1 MRTIGHVLRA
11 ALALALGLAFLLPI
25 YISFVTSLDRPQDV
39 FVYPPHLVPD
49 WNFSVWVQTWRGN
62 TWMLAILNTVVIAL
76 ATIAIALTTTVL
88 CAYAL
93 VYIPFRGKAVVW
105 TALLAVLMIPEQ
117 ALLIPNFVT
126 MAKLHLVDT
135 RIAQI
140 IPYGASIFGVFLLR
154 QHLLTLPREYHDAAK
169 IDGCGHLAFLW
180 RIVLPLSR
188 PILFT
193 VALYIFIGCWNSL
206 IWPLMVTSSPRVQ
219 PIEVLLSTFLT
230 QDSSNWQGLSA
241 AAMFATLPMIAL
253 FVLFRKPILRGLSK
267 SSGING

>member
-1 MRTIGHVLRA
+1 MRTLGQFLRA
-11 ALALALGLAFLLPI
+11 AAAIAIGLSFLLPI
-25 YISFVTSLDRPQDV
+25 YITLVTSLDRPQHV
-39 FVYPPHLVPD
+39 FVYPPHLTLD
-49 WNFSVWVQTWRGN
+49 WNFSVWAQTWRGN
-62 TWMLAILNTVVIAL
+62 TWLLAITNTVVIAA
-76 ATIAIALTTTVL
+76 ATIAIALATTVL

-93 VYIPFRGKAVVW
+93 VYIPFRGKGVVW

-154 QHLLTLPREYHDAAK
+154 QHMLTLPREYHDAAK
-169 IDGCGHLAFLW
+169 MDGCGHLAFLW
-180 RIVLPLSR
+180 RVVLPLSK
-188 PILFT
+188 PVLFT
-193 VALYIFIGCWNSL
+193 IALYIFIGCWNSL

-241 AAMFATLPMIAL
+241 AAMFATLPMVLL
-253 FVLFRKPILRGLSK
+253 FALFRKPILRGISK
-267 SSGING
+267 SSGINA